1 MQREYIKWKSPTLGR
16 DMEMLIFGKE
26 GTPVL
31 IFPTDQGRFFEWEDN
46 GGPDVLIEQIE
57 SGYNQFFCIDSVAEE
72 SFLNSTV
79 DPYTRLMRENQYEMY
94 VLDEVL
100 PYINEVNNIP
110 FIMAAGAGLGAYQA
124 IRLALKHPDMF
135 DKVVALSGYFD
146 INVFLGGFK
155 DDNSYYNNPVEFIP
169 NLNNEAILKSI
180 SALDIRL
187 ISYLNDPNKSATQK
201 MSDILWM
208 KFLQHD
214 ITIWNEET
222 DNPWSL
228 YPIML
233 RENLI

>member
-31 IFPTDQGRFFEWEDN
+31 IFPTDRGRFFEWEDN

-72 SFLNSTV
+72 SFLNSNV

-110 FIMAAGAGLGAYQA
+110 FIMATGAGLGAYQA

-135 DKVVALSGYFD
+135 DKVVALSGYYD